1 MRIYNGPDEGTIDM
15 IHCWKNPVL
24 PISAFFT
31 AKILI
36 ETLCPASGAV
46 KDTSFLFEKMGVRH

>member
-1 MRIYNGPDEGTIDM
+1 M
-15 IHCWKNPVL
+15 IHCWKKPVL
-24 PISAFFT
+24 PLGGFFT
-31 AKILI
+31 AEILI